1 MYPSLRSLPLR
12 ELDCLIRRAP
22 TLPEAPPR
30 LLELSQSLGRHSAS
44 AGDVVKTLLPKGNV
58 MHTGRVVP
66 LLGFEC
72 LRVQG
77 FWLIESLEALLG
89 DRMMREMAGN
99 MFDLT

>member
-1 MYPSLRSLPLR
+1 
-12 ELDCLIRRAP
+12 
-22 TLPEAPPR
+22 
-30 LLELSQSLGRHSAS
+30 
-44 AGDVVKTLLPKGNV
+44 